1 MRVSPWAGTMRTM
14 TGLYAIFAGTL
25 DKQVCPPGVAVTPL
39 RVLEGDFCDWPEIEQ
54 STSDTADGM
63 GS

>member
-1 MRVSPWAGTMRTM
+1 MRTM